1 MAVEAEVPL
10 AQHLEN
16 LSDDREEWSLDSD
29 MRLFEALKHFS
40 ASIVERSQAVENK
53 IDSLCSRTVQTD
65 VRLRNTFNE
74 FLMLCNTQ
82 FIENRVYEEDETM
95 AAEPDAARA
104 GGAGDEGDEG
114 AAPSEETMRAAWRVA
129 VTAGAEALSQKLFF
143 DDDGASQFD
152 DGGADDEGAEDIYNA
167 RPLPFVIGTPGF
179 LDSDDAGI
187 GGPPPGG
194 EFGSR
199 LRRGLRRLHVRRGSL
214 AGEFHLAPGAE

>member
-104 GGAGDEGDEG
+104 GGAGDE
-114 AAPSEETMRAAWRVA
+114 
-129 VTAGAEALSQKLFF
+129 LSL
-143 DDDGASQFD
+143 
-152 DGGADDEGAEDIYNA
+152 IH
-167 RPLPFVIGTPGF
+167 I
-179 LDSDDAGI
+179 
-187 GGPPPGG
+187 
-194 EFGSR
+194 
-199 LRRGLRRLHVRRGSL
+199 
-214 AGEFHLAPGAE
+214 